1 MRHKDQSSSMKTV
14 SLGVFT
20 QGNSL
25 FLFSRSNDVSIQTET
40 RMFGKDVGE
49 IPARF
54 NSNWKCLRAEKQILI
69 VKLITN
75 ER

>member
-14 SLGVFT
+14 SLGVF
-20 QGNSL
+20 L
-25 FLFSRSNDVSIQTET
+25 FPRSNDVSIQTET

-49 IPARF
+49 IHARF
-54 NSNWKCLRAEKQILI
+54 NSNLKGLRAEKQILI